1 MIADVGRP
9 PSPAAA
15 GFGPVEAT
23 KLERALRMTLALRGL
38 VITIFGAVL
47 PAAMATFSLNNA
59 QASLLPLVGGMGAIA
74 AALSVSSLLDR
85 WGARRT
91 TLTMAW
97 ALLLASL
104 ILGSAPAWPFFVIG
118 AFLVNW
124 GAGGMSTVNSV
135 LLALVYR
142 GRGGAAFNRNF
153 LFVGIGSVASPLL
166 VGAMLA
172 SAGSWRWTFAALAAA
187 FAGMILVAWRAPYPP
202 PEPRSVKAGATGE
215 RPWWQR
221 RALIL
226 CALSLVCYVG
236 AEVGLTTWAAR
247 FLVAE
252 RDAPIALSAT
262 VVSIFWSGMILGRYS
277 FSRLLRSGNEKR
289 LVGLAGAMAAGTVVA
304 FIRAPGAIWPVL
316 ALAIGGLAFGGLW
329 PTVMSYA
336 AARAIGYT
344 GIASGVLIALGF
356 IGALMVPAAV
366 GVLST
371 WVGLGAA
378 LGVSAVSITL
388 STILFALA

>member
-1 MIADVGRP
+1 VVTDIRHP
-9 PSPAAA
+9 PHPGVTEFDPA
-15 GFGPVEAT
+15 EAT
-23 KLERALRMTLALRGL
+23 TLERALRTTLALRGL

-47 PAAMATFSLNNA
+47 PAAMATFGLSNA
-59 QASLLPLVGGMGAIA
+59 QASLLPLVGGLGAIM
-74 AALSVSSLLDR
+74 AALSVGSLMDR

-91 TLTMAW
+91 TLSMAW

-104 ILGSAPAWPFFVIG
+104 ILGSAPAWPFFVAG
-118 AFLVNW
+118 AFLTNW

-142 GRGGAAFNRNF
+142 GRSGAAFNRNF
-153 LFVGIGSVASPLL
+153 LFVGIGSLISPLL
-166 VGAMLA
+166 TGAVLA
-172 SAGSWRWTFAALAAA
+172 TTGSWRWAFAALAAA
-187 FAGMILVAWRAPYPP
+187 FAGMIATAWRVPYPP
-202 PEPRSVKAGATGE
+202 PEPRAAKAGATGE

-252 RDAPIALSAT
+252 RGAPIPLSAT
-262 VVSIFWSGMILGRYS
+262 VVSIFWGGMILGRYG
-277 FSRLLRSGNEKR
+277 FSRLLRPGNEKK
-289 LVGLAGAMAAGTVVA
+289 LVGLAGTVAAGAVVA
-304 FIRAPGAIWPVL
+304 FIGTPGAVWPIL

-336 AARAIGYT
+336 AARAVGYT

-356 IGALMVPAAV
+356 IGALTVPAAV

-371 WVGLGAA
+371 WVGLGTA
-378 LGVSAVSITL
+378 LGVSAASIAL